1 MLDDAVE
8 RLRQGVRDLRTLL
21 VEIHPPRL
29 ESAGLEAA
37 LDDLLSPLR
46 GRGHARPTLEV
57 DGAGGAD
64 DALVYR
70 VAREA
75 LRNVARARRAR
86 RRVRGHRR
94 RPARG

>member
-1 MLDDAVE
+1 MLGDAVD

-46 GRGHARPTLEV
+46 AARGARPS
-57 DGAGGAD
+57 
-64 DALVYR
+64 
-70 VAREA
+70 
-75 LRNVARARRAR
+75 
-86 RRVRGHRR
+86 
-94 RPARG
+94 